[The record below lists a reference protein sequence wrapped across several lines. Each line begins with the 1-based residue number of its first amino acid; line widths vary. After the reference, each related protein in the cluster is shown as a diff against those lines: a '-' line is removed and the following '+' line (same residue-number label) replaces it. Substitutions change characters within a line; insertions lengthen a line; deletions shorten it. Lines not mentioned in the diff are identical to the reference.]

1 MPKTQLDVRAGCL
14 TSQVPNIATAQSV
27 VGFQAFAWGEWFM
40 SPGFGGLAAV
50 IAAAVAFGGVGHT
63 VKAQRETNRKQQ
75 WWERARWALDLTLSE
90 DSTSRTVG
98 FEVLDALGCSEYATE
113 HEVEVIA
120 AAVLPT
126 LEAYGEM
133 TGHDLDEDDDGGPPG
148 PEAHLSQDDDQEGSS

>member
-1 MPKTQLDVRAGCL
+1 MNRDDVPE
-14 TSQVPNIATAQSV
+14 T
-27 VGFQAFAWGEWFM
+27 VGSIPTVAWGEWFM

-50 IAAAVAFGGVGHT
+50 IAAAVAFGGVIRT

-98 FEVLDALGCSEYATE
+98 FEVLDALGRSEYATE

-133 TGHDLDEDDDGGPPG
+133 TGHDLDEDDDGSPPG
-148 PEAHLSQDDDQEGSS
+148 PGAHLSQDDDQEGPS